1 MQTGWTILWPQ
12 FIFAVLTFC
21 VLVSIGLLIFR
32 SRIDIQRTHVLL
44 AEIRDLLTNRLRFQA
59 KD

>member
-1 MQTGWTILWPQ
+1 MQTGWTILWPH

-21 VLVSIGLLIFR
+21 VLVGIGLIVLR
-32 SRIDIQRTHVLL
+32 GRADIQQTHRLL